1 MMTNMQAR
9 IAESQALLNSPTFDD
24 AKVREM
30 ISTQQTLMVDNKL
43 QMLKVDHHAF

>member
-9 IAESQALLNSPTFDD
+9 IAESQALLNRPTFDD

-30 ISTQQTLMVDNKL
+30 ISTQQTLMVNNKL